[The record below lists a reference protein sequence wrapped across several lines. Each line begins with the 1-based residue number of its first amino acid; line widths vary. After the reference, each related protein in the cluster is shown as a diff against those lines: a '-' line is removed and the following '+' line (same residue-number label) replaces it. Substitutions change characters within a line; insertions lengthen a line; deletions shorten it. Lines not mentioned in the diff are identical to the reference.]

1 MVLGD
6 GGGWC
11 DVLNVGNRRVIVI
24 DIAGL
29 LGELRITDSNLEVR
43 QRGEVFVND
52 FGFDTTLGGFF
63 KCFIVFG
70 NRAFIVRLPIKVF
83 GGIEELLHFFRA
95 AHHEGR

>member
-1 MVLGD
+1 MLGD

-11 DVLNVGNRRVIVI
+11 DFLNVGYRGVVVV

-29 LGELRITDSNLEVR
+29 FGELRVADGNLEVGE
-43 QRGEVFVND
+43 RGEVFVDD
-52 FGFDTTLGGFF
+52 FGFDAALGGFF
-63 KCFIVFG
+63 KCFVVFG

-83 GGIEELLHFFRA
+83 GGIEELLHFLRA